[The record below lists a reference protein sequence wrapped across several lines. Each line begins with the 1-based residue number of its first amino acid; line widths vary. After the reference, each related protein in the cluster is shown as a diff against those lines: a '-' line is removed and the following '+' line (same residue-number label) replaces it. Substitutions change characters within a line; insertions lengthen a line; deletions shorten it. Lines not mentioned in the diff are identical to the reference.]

1 MFSLAQFASV
11 KVQPKVHSEFG
22 ELTQEVERQN
32 LVTIRVGEDA
42 DKALDSTAFVYNAP
56 QKIPVGFEHSCQ
68 VPQKGDQLSIL
79 NDFKGVRPVTE
90 LPPTFTGHA
99 FGSRL
104 GLTHSRRAAG
114 GLQSQRPRNQVRIN
128 VRVADV

>member
-1 MFSLAQFASV
+1 MI
-11 KVQPKVHSEFG
+11 
-22 ELTQEVERQN
+22 
-32 LVTIRVGEDA
+32 TIRIGENA

-68 VPQKGDQLSIL
+68 VPNKGDQLTIL
-79 NDFKGVRPVTE
+79 HDLKRVRPVTE
-90 LPPTFTGHA
+90 LPPTFTGRA

-104 GLTHSRRAAG
+104 GLTLSRRAVG
-114 GLQSQRPRNQVRIN
+114 GLQSQPPRNQLRIN